1 MSKIPKIVF
10 IVPYRNRPQHK
21 FFFSNYLT
29 TIMENTDDYEVYFS
43 HQCDA
48 RSFNRGATK
57 NIGFLAVKAKY
68 PNHYKDI
75 TFVFNDID
83 TIPFAPIFNFE
94 TVSGI
99 VKHFYGFKYALGG
112 IVALTGSD
120 FEASNGYPNFWGWGM
135 EDNVLQTRCEKI
147 GLKIDRT
154 QFFPIGSPN
163 ILQLFDGVTR
173 IINRKDPW
181 RAYHDDGIDGIRTI
195 HKLEYTIDTEST
207 NPLDNV
213 HIVFSDKI
221 FVINIVTFMTGIRFE
236 HENYHKYDLR
246 EPPRKIIHPDK
257 IKTQKIDYVTND
269 WTNIPFYPTR
279 EKKKEMIK
287 QYGEQKAN
295 EIIQYSYDNST
306 DPTTEVLP
314 PTPPETQNQN
324 QNQNNN
330 LNINIRHQLNTHEQ
344 QLRLI
349 QKYNEAMSQI
359 NSNQRIIPPNINK
372 FSPAYARI
380 IGAKPKATSSAN
392 IRLGGVY
399 H

>member
-1 MSKIPKIVF
+1 MSKVPKIVF

-29 TIMENTDDYEVYFS
+29 TIMENNDDYEVYFS

-57 NIGFLAVKAKY
+57 NIGFLAVKQKY

-83 TIPFAPIFNFE
+83 TIPFSTIFNYE
-94 TVSGI
+94 TISGV

-112 IVALTGSD
+112 IVAITGSD
-120 FEASNGYPNFWGWGM
+120 FEASNGFPNFWGWGM
-135 EDNVLQTRCEKI
+135 EDNVLQSRCENI
-147 GLKIDRT
+147 GLQIDRS

-163 ILQLFDGVTR
+163 ILHLFDGVTR
-173 IINRKDPW
+173 VINRKDPW
-181 RAYHDDGIDGIRTI
+181 RASHDDRIDGVRTI
-195 HKLEYTIDTEST
+195 HKLEYTIDTESI

-213 HIVFSDKI
+213 HVVFSDKI
-221 FVINIVTFMTGIRFE
+221 FVINITTFMTGTRFE
-236 HENYHKYDLR
+236 NDNYHKYDLR
-246 EPPRKIIHPDK
+246 EPPRKIIHPDR
-257 IKTQKIDYVTND
+257 IKTQKNDYLTDD
-269 WTNIPFYPTR
+269 WTNIPFYPTS

-287 QYGEQKAN
+287 QYGEKKAN

-306 DPTTEVLP
+306 DPTKEVI
-314 PTPPETQNQN
+314 PPEGQQSQNQN
-324 QNQNNN
+324 TNNYSN
-330 LNINIRHQLNTHEQ
+330 LNSHEQ
-344 QLRLI
+344 QLQLI
-349 QKYNEAMSQI
+349 QRYNEAMSRI
-359 NSNQRIIPPNINK
+359 NSNQRIIPPNVNK

-380 IGAKPKATSSAN
+380 IGAKPKATTSAN

-399 H
+399 R

>member
-1 MSKIPKIVF
+1 MSPVPKVVF

-21 FFFSNYLT
+21 YFFSNYLT
-29 TIMENTDDYEVYFS
+29 IIMNDSNLKDSYEVYFS

-57 NIGFLAVKAKY
+57 NIGFLAIKTKY
-68 PNHYKDI
+68 PQDYKDI

-83 TIPFAPIFNFE
+83 TIPFAPIFDFE
-94 TVSGI
+94 TVPGV

-112 IVALTGSD
+112 IVALKGSD
-120 FEASNGYPNFWGWGM
+120 FEATNGFPNFWGWGM

-147 GLKIDRT
+147 GLKIDRN

-173 IINRKDPW
+173 IINRKEPW
-181 RAYHDDGIDGIRTI
+181 KATHDNGLDGLRTI
-195 HKLEYTIDTEST
+195 HKLEFKIDSESV

-221 FVINIVTFMTGIRFE
+221 FIINISTFMTGTRFE
-236 HENYHKYDLR
+236 EDNYYKYDLR

-257 IKTQKIDYVTND
+257 IKTHKIDHLTDD
-269 WTNIPFYPTR
+269 WTHIPFYPTI
-279 EKKKEMIK
+279 EKKKEMVN

-295 EIIQYSYDNST
+295 EIIEYSYDNST
-306 DPTTEVLP
+306 DPTKEVMP
-314 PTPPETQNQN
+314 PTNYQPNQRPLTSP
-324 QNQNNN
+324 N
-330 LNINIRHQLNTHEQ
+330 LNSHQTQLNI
-344 QLRLI
+344 I
-349 QKYNEAMSQI
+349 QKYNEALNQF
-359 NSNQRIIPPNINK
+359 NYNQRIIPQNINK
-372 FSPAYARI
+372 YSPEYARI
-380 IGAKPKATSSAN
+380 IGSKPKATTSAS

-399 H
+399 R